1 MCLTTYKRRA
11 TVGKKP
17 VKCYK
22 VILFR
27 HDRWETPYQKDEVP
41 EKILNGEVNLKSR
54 VLGITQYDD
63 IWLSSVFG
71 VSLGSGFIHA
81 YTSKEAA
88 IAESNDWA
96 YQSRIYECE
105 IPAGV
110 PYFRGVN
117 HDICAHEI
125 KFNKLSVENI
135 PEWDGW
141 RYVSKITKY

>member
-1 MCLTTYKRRA
+1 MCLTTYKGRA

-22 VILFR
+22 LILFR
-27 HDRWETPYQKDEVP
+27 HDRWETPFQDVKIAK
-41 EKILNGEVNLKSR
+41 KILNGEENFKSDTPGR
-54 VLGITQYDD
+54 TYYGALNGG
-63 IWLSSVFG
+63 L
-71 VSLGSGFIHA
+71 SLGHGFIHA
-81 YTSKEAA
+81 YTSKKAA
-88 IAESNDWA
+88 IDESDSWA

-110 PYFRGVN
+110 PYFRGVS

-141 RYVSKITKY
+141 HYVSRITKY

>member
-1 MCLTTYKRRA
+1 MCLVTFKTRA

-27 HDRWETPYQKDEVP
+27 HDRWETPYQQEEVL
-41 EKILNGEVNLKSR
+41 EKILNGKVNFKSEF
-54 VLGITQYDD
+54 LGKTQNNMWDTTHGHS
-63 IWLSSVFG
+63 IG
-71 VSLGSGFIHA
+71 AGFVHA

-88 IAESNDWA
+88 IAESDDWA

-110 PYFRGVN
+110 PYFRGVS

-141 RYVSKITKY
+141 HYVSKITKY